1 MTRPRCPSSSSLLL
15 ILTVIFLTANVC
27 LSLTT
32 GDGSTAD
39 LLRRDGMHGHHG
51 HHDAPLLELN
61 ETEVTMYHAPTP
73 ESYYTIDWEGALA
86 GEGTR
91 HPGLIVMHVILMCL
105 AFFVALPVS
114 T

>member
-1 MTRPRCPSSSSLLL
+1 
-15 ILTVIFLTANVC
+15 
-27 LSLTT
+27 
-32 GDGSTAD
+32 
-39 LLRRDGMHGHHG
+39 MHGHHG